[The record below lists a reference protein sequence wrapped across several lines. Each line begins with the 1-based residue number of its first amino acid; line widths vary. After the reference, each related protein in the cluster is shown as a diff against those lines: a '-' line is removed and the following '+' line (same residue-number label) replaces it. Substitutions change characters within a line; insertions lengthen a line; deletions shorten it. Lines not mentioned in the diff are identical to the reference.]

1 MKMTK
6 KFNLLAVAMAAATA
20 ACSPLNADSNT
31 AAQSDS
37 MDGAKM
43 AIANALQA
51 SNVTAGTV
59 SVGDKSYPGLAP
71 LGPIPVP
78 ADNPMTPEKVELG
91 KILFFDG
98 RLGGDG
104 STACSACHVP
114 ELGWDWADDISL
126 GYPGTI
132 HWRNSPTIINTAY
145 YSKLFWAGASKSLEA
160 EARSAAK
167 GAVAGNGEDDIME
180 ARLALIPE
188 YRKRFN
194 DVFGDDWPK
203 VNHAWMAIAAYE
215 RTLVQKDTPLDRYLE
230 GDRAALSPEQVRGM
244 ALFEGKA
251 GCIQCHNGALASDEQ
266 YYNIGVP
273 PLKRWEEDPLA
284 QITFRYELYAK
295 GSNEEM
301 YRHTKADP
309 GVYFRGK
316 MKSMKGKFRTPSL
329 RYTKFTPPY
338 MHNGAIATLAD
349 VVDFYDRGGIAA
361 DGRTTDFPDTKSPL
375 IKPLGLTDQEKADLL
390 AFLDAFTGERV
401 TETRPSL
408 PPYAPL
414 FTEQELLE
422 AKK

>member
-31 AAQSDS
+31 AAKSDS

-43 AIANALQA
+43 AIANAMQA
-51 SNVTAGTV
+51 SNVAAGTV

-71 LGPIPVP
+71 LGPVPVP
-78 ADNPMTPEKVELG
+78 SDNPMTPEKVELG
-91 KILFFDG
+91 KMLFFDG

-114 ELGWDWADDISL
+114 ELGWDWADDVSL

-132 HWRNSPTIINTAY
+132 HWRNSQTIINSAY
-145 YSKLFWAGASKSLEA
+145 YGKLFWAGSSKSLEA
-160 EARSAAK
+160 QARSAAK
-167 GAVAGNGEDDIME
+167 GGVAGNGEDDIME

-188 YRKRFN
+188 YRQRFN
-194 DVFGDDWPK
+194 EVFGDDWPK
-203 VNHAWMAIAAYE
+203 VNNAWMAIAAYE

-266 YYNIGVP
+266 YHNVGVP

-284 QITFRYELYAK
+284 QVTFRYELYAK

-329 RYTKFTPPY
+329 RYTKHTAPF

-361 DGRTTDFPDTKSPL
+361 DGRTTDFPENKSPL

-390 AFLDAFTGERV
+390 AFLDAFSGDKV
-401 TETRPSL
+401 TETRPTL